1 MKTQEI
7 KIVSEIE
14 GVKLSSEAIAK
25 IFYLQHCF
33 SKEYK
38 DIPLNFHNEGADNDI
53 LLINDSIHFLIDL
66 AKEDE
71 RRNSEIMY
79 VLWTLNDYKNLL
91 DALKSPE
98 QNL

>member
-1 MKTQEI
+1 METQDI
-7 KIVSEIE
+7 KKVIEIE
-14 GVKLSSEAIAK
+14 GVKLSPEAIAK

-33 SKEYK
+33 HKEHK
-38 DIPLNFHNEGADNDI
+38 NIPLNFHNESVDFEI
-53 LLINDSIHFLIDL
+53 LQINDSIHALIDI

-71 RRNSEIMY
+71 KRNSEIMY

-98 QNL
+98 QNI